1 MHEVQFMS
9 RKAQF
14 VKSQISIHAEGNS
27 LSLLCKLILLH
38 FSDICNL
45 FMPFEKNLT
54 HIAIYLIMKLSI
66 QLTKGFEKNGK
77 RKITKQTGLYTH

>member
-1 MHEVQFMS
+1 
-9 RKAQF
+9 
-14 VKSQISIHAEGNS
+14 
-27 LSLLCKLILLH
+27 
-38 FSDICNL
+38 
-45 FMPFEKNLT
+45 MPFEKNLT